1 MSERKEQPAGAKMDL
16 RIRRTRSAIRE
27 AFVALMKEKDY
38 AAITVTDISEMAG
51 INRKTF
57 YAHYETKEQLFSRL
71 MEEMFSDLLG
81 TLMYEK
87 TAGQD
92 LAVDLTAFFEKIDGY
107 REAIDALITPQTSA
121 FAFSIAD
128 DVIRRG
134 LKIARMPQALTAPIH
149 HEIYVSRI
157 TNSFFTG
164 LDWRQEQPELTPAQA
179 ARVYESM
186 MRTCLASVFG
196 YQ

>member
-1 MSERKEQPAGAKMDL
+1 MSERKEQATGAKMDL

-27 AFVALMKEKDY
+27 AFVALMQNKEY

-57 YAHYETKEQLFSRL
+57 YAHYETKEQLLSQL
-71 MEEMFSDLLG
+71 IDEMFSDLLG

-87 TAGQD
+87 TTAQD
-92 LAVDLTAFFEKIDGY
+92 LSGDLTAFFEKIDRY

-128 DVIRRG
+128 DVIRRK
-134 LKIARMPQALTAPIH
+134 LKNVQMPLALTTPIH
-149 HEIYVSRI
+149 REIYASRVK
-157 TNSFFTG
+157 NFFFTG
-164 LDWRQEQPELTPAQA
+164 LDWWMEQTELSPAQA
-179 ARVYESM
+179 AHIYESM

-196 YQ
+196 YP